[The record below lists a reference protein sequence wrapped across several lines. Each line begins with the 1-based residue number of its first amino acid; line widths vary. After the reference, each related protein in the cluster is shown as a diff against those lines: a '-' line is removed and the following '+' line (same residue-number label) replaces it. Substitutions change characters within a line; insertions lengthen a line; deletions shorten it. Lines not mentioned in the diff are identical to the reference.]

1 MIKNANWNECHLN
14 EQSAYSSCFTPIYP
28 AAPLCRGAGFAF
40 FKGNVSGRKNSGP
53 DAVKTGGQACM
64 IK

>member
-14 EQSAYSSCFTPIYP
+14 EQSAYSSCLSRSSRLHLF
-28 AAPLCRGAGFAF
+28 AGDRVPRF
-40 FKGNVSGRKNSGP
+40 FSISVSGRKDSSP

>member
-14 EQSAYSSCFTPIYP
+14 EQSAYSSCLPRSARLHLF
-28 AAPLCRGAGFAF
+28 AGVRGLRFL
-40 FKGNVSGRKNSGP
+40 NISVSGWKSSGP
-53 DAVKTGGQACM
+53 NAVKTGGQANM